1 MGGGGVT
8 LPTWSPTRLRRDRA
22 LRRWVDEFWCDGD
35 GIDRSVAMEV
45 DPFQSPKTTDAP
57 QVVRPEPPGP
67 GAPRIFAYLLAP
79 PLATGVAT
87 CLTFMMTQ
95 DLAILY
101 IIIVAAVS
109 IWATVGFIRVVS
121 NAYRGPSRVLL
132 ILGYLLG
139 QPLVCF
145 AVFFGA
151 CLWAS
156 DLGNL

>member
-1 MGGGGVT
+1 M
-8 LPTWSPTRLRRDRA
+8 A
-22 LRRWVDEFWCDGD
+22 
-35 GIDRSVAMEV
+35 I

-57 QVVRPEPPGP
+57 QVVRPKSPGP
-67 GAPRIFAYLLAP
+67 GAPRIFAYLLVP
-79 PLATGVAT
+79 PFATGVAT
-87 CLTFMMTQ
+87 CLTFKTNM

-101 IIIVAAVS
+101 IIVGVAAS
-109 IWATVGFIRVVS
+109 IWATAGFIRVVS

-132 ILGYLLG
+132 ILGYLIG

-156 DLGNL
+156 GLGNI